1 MRICAL
7 LAIAI
12 AVCIAAVR
20 PSEALYTSKDYVVP
34 LTASNF
40 NKLVD
45 GSIGVAAVEFYAPW
59 CGHCKSLAPHWA
71 KVASSLKGMAT
82 IGAVDCDD
90 KANQKLC
97 ARFGVTS
104 FPTIK
109 LFGPD
114 QQKNPYTGEMT
125 KEAIDYKGPRTAKMI
140 TSTVTELLTDLH
152 VARIAGNSRAQLQ
165 AFLDSQP
172 GLAKVVL
179 LSEKPEV
186 GTLYR
191 ALSTLLR
198 HQLAFAQVDV
208 SAGSGVAQAL
218 GAPESLPAV
227 MLLKPGEEAG
237 EAYSGELKAEPL
249 LTALKQFSALHSAA
263 APSSKD
269 EGEAAAPDAPPSGSD
284 RAQAQPPVAA
294 EGVKELDWEA
304 VMALDAKE
312 DIALLVLQ
320 AGDQASCTAALDAIY
335 SVLADVKDM
344 VTCGRVVVGPQDAD
358 KLRQFGSS
366 VSTMLTDPEALTSS
380 CTQRL
385 LLLPYGPDKADL
397 DEYQVYSGAMEAKA
411 LTAWVVDAMPDR
423 TQQVMGAGFQTFL
436 TLAGLPQAGG
446 QEAEGGRGPSVPGS
460 WASIAQAIGSPLPPK
475 VLLVTNKGEVP
486 AVFKAL
492 ALAFSSRAPWLP
504 FGWVKADSE
513 DAEPIITNLQPPKV
527 PCVLLLSVVSPDKDS
542 QGFRIRAQPYQGAIK
557 FVKLAA
563 WLGAFVDGMLEMA
576 GQTRGGSA
584 RAQVAVPELRGDRDL
599 AEQCVDKG
607 AGICIIGLLDGRQP
621 GQHASAV
628 LLLNTVA
635 GQRAGEPL
643 HFSHLDAAKYSAFA
657 SALGVMGSD
666 LPTLVALSAR
676 RMRYAVMREGL
687 PQAGGERAVSDF
699 IDGVLRGV
707 TKTLALEA
715 LPLVQEG
722 SSAQDVR
729 SDGTPAAST
738 DDTGCEADLAV
749 VDEFDLSDIMG
760 EEVEGQEALLSTQ
773 DKLRKVEEEL
783 QAAAAHAAPEKKKK
797 KSKGK
802 KKVKKAN
809 TEL

>member
-1 MRICAL
+1 M
-7 LAIAI
+7 LA
-12 AVCIAAVR
+12 
-20 PSEALYTSKDYVVP
+20 E
-34 LTASNF
+34 
-40 NKLVD
+40 
-45 GSIGVAAVEFYAPW
+45 
-59 CGHCKSLAPHWA
+59 
-71 KVASSLKGMAT
+71 
-82 IGAVDCDD
+82 
-90 KANQKLC
+90 Q
-97 ARFGVTS
+97 
-104 FPTIK
+104 
-109 LFGPD
+109 
-114 QQKNPYTGEMT
+114 
-125 KEAIDYKGPRTAKMI
+125 
-140 TSTVTELLTDLH
+140 VTELLTDLH

-198 HQLAFAQVDV
+198 HQLAFAQVRATLQQAAASHKLAAVYVSMQVDV
-208 SAGSGVAQAL
+208 SAGSGVAKAL

-227 MLLKPGEEAG
+227 MLLKPGVEAG

-263 APSSKD
+263 APSPKD

-284 RAQAQPPVAA
+284 GAQAQPPVAA

-312 DIALLVLQ
+312 DMALLVLQ
-320 AGDQASCTAALDAIY
+320 AGDQASCTAALNAIY

-436 TLAGLPQAGG
+436 TLAGLSQGG
-446 QEAEGGRGPSVPGS
+446 QDAEGGRGSHCHALLPPP
-460 WASIAQAIGSPLPPK
+460 PLPPPPPPHLTLLTPALTQ

-504 FGWVKADSE
+504 FGWV
-513 DAEPIITNLQPPKV
+513 
-527 PCVLLLSVVSPDKDS
+527 PCVLLLSVVSPDKDKDS

-584 RAQVAVPELRGDRDL
+584 RAQVAVPQLRGDRDL

-621 GQHASAV
+621 GNSNNNKSKNDNDSSSSNKSNSSSSAVTASLVVAGVCSQHASAV

-722 SSAQDVR
+722 SAAQDVR

-738 DDTGCEADLAV
+738 DDTGGEADLAV

-783 QAAAAHAAPEKKKK
+783 QRHMRHWVPNAVWMQAAAAHAAPEKKKK